1 MILKENSLLNR
12 YEWASE
18 KIKIIS
24 DEQDSK
30 QLSVFDI
37 GSRDNVL
44 NGYLQGRPVTYK
56 GFDLDPITDSAE
68 QWNVEEPFP
77 YPYAAPQI
85 VTFLEVLEHLNNPWL
100 CLKNITNLI
109 APGGYLI
116 LTTPNPKW
124 STSRVDLLVN
134 GRLTCFTQS
143 DLDLNH
149 HVFIPWVH
157 IVEKLLTDS
166 DLEIVEYVTLDGKT
180 RIFDKKLTGGNIIKR
195 LFSRIIKKYI
205 ESRDPS
211 ACGMSYGVIA
221 KKVG

>member
-1 MILKENSLLNR
+1 MILKENSPLNR

-18 KIKIIS
+18 KIKTICG
-24 DEQDSK
+24 EQTD
-30 QLSVFDI
+30 QALSIFDI

-44 NGYLQGRPVTYK
+44 GGYLNGYSVTYK
-56 GFDLDPITDSAE
+56 GFDLDPITDSAQKWDIE
-68 QWNVEEPFP
+68 DPFP
-77 YPYAAPQI
+77 YPYPSPHV
-85 VTFLEVLEHLNNPWL
+85 VTFLEVLEHLNNPWI
-100 CLKNITNLI
+100 CLKNIANVI
-109 APGGYLI
+109 RPGGYLI

-166 DLEIVEYVTLDGKT
+166 GLEIVEYVTLDGKT
-180 RIFDKKLTGGNIIKR
+180 KIFDKNLTGGNMIKR
-195 LFSRIIKKYI
+195 FFSRVVKKYI

-211 ACGMSYGVIA
+211 ACGMSYGVVA
-221 KKVG
+221 KKAG